1 MGMSAAQA
9 RLWRSA
15 SGTTRRRTGTPAR
28 AQEPQK
34 SVEAIDRGLR
44 DLVAREF
51 PDVWEDLSETGQEM
65 FVRGLVEAASRP
77 PEDRAQAV
85 ADVIETWRE
94 AQALLYAPIDDEPYT
109 DEERA
114 EDDAALERFGQ
125 GDCVPLEDLL
135 PRDGLGR

>member
-1 MGMSAAQA
+1 MSAAQA

-15 SGTTRRRTGTPAR
+15 ADATRRRTGKPAR
-28 AQEPQK
+28 APEPSK

-44 DLVAREF
+44 DLAAREF
-51 PDVWEDLSETGQEM
+51 SDLWEDLSEAGQEM
-65 FVRGLVEAASRP
+65 FVRGLVEAASQP

-85 ADVIETWRE
+85 AEVIETWQE

-114 EDDAALERFGQ
+114 EDDAALERVGQ
-125 GDCVPLEDLL
+125 GDFVPLEDLV
-135 PRDGLGR
+135 PRSGRDH

>member
-1 MGMSAAQA
+1 MSAAQA

-15 SGTTRRRTGTPAR
+15 SGTTRRRTGKPAR
-28 AQEPQK
+28 APEPSK

-44 DLVAREF
+44 GLVAHEF
-51 PDVWEDLSETGQEM
+51 PDLWEDLSEAGQEL

-85 ADVIETWRE
+85 AEVIETWQE
-94 AQALLYAPIDDEPYT
+94 AQAMLYAPIDDEPYT

-114 EDDAALERFGQ
+114 EDDAALEGAAQ
-125 GDCVPLEDLL
+125 GDNVPLEDLL
-135 PRDGLGR
+135 PRRGRNR